1 MKRHNQILIGLLV
14 LQIALGVFV
23 FWPKSTG
30 AVESEPLFSELEVSD
45 IFALTIA
52 DAEGNSVRLEKVDGA
67 WVMPE
72 ADNYPAQA
80 DKIMPFLEKLI
91 GLTTDR
97 LVTRTDASHARLQVA
112 ADDFVRRVEIVTTDG
127 EKHTLYLG
135 SAPRYG
141 ALHFRLKGQDA
152 AYLTNDLTTW
162 EANAEASAWVDAA
175 YVSFPH
181 ADVYRMRLENA
192 NGSFEFEK
200 GRDGTWTMADLADDE
215 SLNQAQ
221 VTALLRRAA
230 SVNLTRPLG
239 KEEQP
244 DYGLDEPNAVA
255 ALETMTDTVTLY
267 VGAKVAEG
275 GSYVVKSSQL
285 PYYVEVS
292 EPAVKALVENTRDS
306 FLQQQEEGSE

>member
-1 MKRHNQILIGLLV
+1 LIGLLV

-52 DAEGNSVRLEKVDGA
+52 DAEGNSVRLEKVDGD

-80 DKIMPFLEKLI
+80 DKIAPFLEKLI

-135 SAPRYG
+135 SSPRYG
-141 ALHFRLKGQDA
+141 ALHFRLKGQDE
-152 AYLTNDLTTW
+152 AYLTSDLTTW

-175 YVSFPH
+175 YVSFPQ

-192 NGSFEFEK
+192 NGSFELEK
-200 GRDGTWTMADLADDE
+200 GGDGTWTMTDLADDE
-215 SLNQAQ
+215 SLDQTQ

-239 KEEQP
+239 KDERPE
-244 DYGLDEPNAVA
+244 YGLDEPNAVA
-255 ALETMTDTVTLY
+255 VLETMTDTLTLR
-267 VGAKVAEG
+267 VGAKVNEG
-275 GSYVVKSSQL
+275 GSYFVKSSQS
-285 PYYVEVS
+285 PYYVEVA
-292 EPAVKALVENTRDS
+292 EPAVKALLENTRDS

>member
-1 MKRHNQILIGLLV
+1 MKRHNQILIGVLV

-45 IFALTIA
+45 IFALAIA
-52 DAEGNSVRLEKVDGA
+52 DAEGNSVRLEKVDGD
-67 WVMPE
+67 WVMPG
-72 ADNYPAQA
+72 ADNYPAQV
-80 DKIMPFLEKLI
+80 DKITPFLEKLI
-91 GLTTDR
+91 ELTTDR

-127 EKHTLYLG
+127 EKHTVYLG
-135 SAPRYG
+135 SSPRYG
-141 ALHFRLKGQDA
+141 ALHFRMKGQDE
-152 AYLTNDLTTW
+152 AYLTSDLTTW

-175 YVSFPH
+175 YVSFPQ

-200 GRDGTWTMADLADDE
+200 GGDGTWTMTDLADDE
-215 SLNQAQ
+215 TLDQTQ
-221 VTALLRRAA
+221 VTALLRRVA

-244 DYGLDEPNAVA
+244 AYGLDEPNAVA
-255 ALETMTDTVTLY
+255 VLETMTDTLTLR
-267 VGAKVAEG
+267 VGAKVDEG
-275 GSYVVKSSQL
+275 GGYVVKSSQS
-285 PYYVEVS
+285 PYYVEVAES
-292 EPAVKALVENTRDS
+292 AVAALVENEREA
-306 FLQQQEEGSE
+306 FLQQPDS